1 MPTAHGVLHIIDTTS
16 AKPRPLELKTTTGVL
31 SVDGSASTQP
41 VSGTFFQATQPVSAT
56 ALPLPS
62 GAATASKQASIVT
75 AVDAVTAAVGGT
87 LTTTSSVS
95 KNYQVL
101 SSAHSA
107 SAGDFSTSSH
117 DVSNYR
123 HLAIAGTH
131 TGSNNIEVWISND
144 DSTYVKLGSVQMYPD
159 ASGSVSLLM
168 DCAFKYYKLKY
179 VDAGTANIA
188 GYASN

>member
-1 MPTAHGVLHIIDTTS
+1 MPTSHGLMHILDATS
-16 AKPRPLELKTTTGVL
+16 NKPRPLNLKTTSGVL
-31 SVDGSASTQP
+31 SVDNSGNTQP
-41 VSGTFFQATQPVSAT
+41 VSGAFYPATQPVSAT
-56 ALPLPS
+56 SLPLPS
-62 GAATASKQASIVT
+62 GAATASKQTSIVT

-168 DCAFKYYKLKY
+168 DCPFKHYKLKY